1 MNRKLPLPIAFTLI
15 GALTGLMCGGFSQ
28 LFPALVGAATG
39 LSVGCTFSTLI
50 VCAPREPDADVEAET
65 GEEKDEVPTQ
75 RSPEAAESLT

>member
-50 VCAPREPDADVEAET
+50 VCAPREVEE
-65 GEEKDEVPTQ
+65 DEVPTQ

>member
-39 LSVGCTFSTLI
+39 LSVGCTCSTLI
-50 VCAPREPDADVEAET
+50 VCAPRDSEAAEP
-65 GEEKDEVPTQ
+65 PIQ
-75 RSPEAAESLT
+75 RSPEAVAVQTSVE

>member
-50 VCAPREPDADVEAET
+50 VCAPREPEA
-65 GEEKDEVPTQ
+65 GEVATQ

>member
-1 MNRKLPLPIAFTLI
+1 MNRKLPLPMAFTLI
-15 GALTGLMCGGFSQ
+15 GALTGIMCGGFSQ

-50 VCAPREPDADVEAET
+50 VCAPREAEA
-65 GEEKDEVPTQ
+65 GEEKEKDEVPSQ

>member
-50 VCAPREPDADVEAET
+50 VCAPREVQADADA
-65 GEEKDEVPTQ
+65 GEEKEKDEVPTQ

>member
-50 VCAPREPDADVEAET
+50 VCAPREVEA
-65 GEEKDEVPTQ
+65 GEEKDEGPVRGETKP
-75 RSPEAAESLT
+75 PDDVESSNVE